1 MKKNNSKRT
10 YKKRKTKT
18 KKRHHGGKKR
28 TEKVRVV
35 FARQHTNPDIFSMI
49 RVEKGPQA
57 SEVDSH
63 GEYLV
68 NFISEVA
75 KDFEEELAVTL
86 KGPPDAKEKE
96 KVYEFVFK
104 DSDVALEPGA
114 DTPIKCR
121 KPPKKSNEKKGGG
134 IFSFL
139 SGVQNIRGKN
149 YEHWLEERL
158 ILAHKDMDFVNEVRQ
173 KFGYDKTN
181 LIGRGQ
187 FTEEMIRKD
196 VCGRKPEDKALIDPN
211 LKCPMKD

>member
-1 MKKNNSKRT
+1 MKKKNTKRT
-10 YKKRKTKT
+10 HKKRKINT
-18 KKRHHGGKKR
+18 KKRHHGGRQR
-28 TEKVRVV
+28 TERMRVV
-35 FARQHTNPDIFSMI
+35 FTRQHTNPDIFSMI
-49 RVEKGPQA
+49 RVEKGPQSSNA
-57 SEVDSH
+57 ESH

-68 NFISEVA
+68 NFVSEVA
-75 KDFEEELAVTL
+75 KDFEEELAVIL

-121 KPPKKSNEKKGGG
+121 KPPKKKGGG
-134 IFSFL
+134 FFDIFA
-139 SGVQNIRGKN
+139 GAQRIRGQN

-158 ILAHKDMDFVNEVRQ
+158 ILEHKDIDFVNKVRQ

-187 FTEEMIRKD
+187 FTEEIIRKD
-196 VCGRKPEDKALIDPN
+196 VCARKPEDKALIDPKLN
-211 LKCPMKD
+211 CPIKD